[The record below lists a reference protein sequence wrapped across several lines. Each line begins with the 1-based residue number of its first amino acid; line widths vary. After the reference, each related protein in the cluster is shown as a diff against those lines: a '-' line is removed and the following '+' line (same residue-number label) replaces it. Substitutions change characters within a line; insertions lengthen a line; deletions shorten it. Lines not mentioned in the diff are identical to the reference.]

1 MPPLNR
7 TWVNSLRNVSSPTAN
22 DGSVWAKESVIHVY
36 DDVDAALASQDAKLA
51 IPVCILQNSSV
62 QNWGSGVWANI
73 PFGNDLY
80 DPLNMHTGGDFFV
93 YLPTAG
99 VYCVNA
105 TIAWPSN
112 ATGTRGIVAQANGGF
127 NFPYTGL
134 VEQATAN
141 FVGRLNALVQ
151 IVNTASYLSL
161 QLYQDSGVSLNFPIG
176 AIRCEVTRVA
186 T

>member
-36 DDVDAALASQDAKLA
+36 DDVDAALATTDAKVA
-51 IPVCILQNSSV
+51 NPCCILQNSSV
-62 QNWGSGVWANI
+62 QNWGSGVWANV
-73 PFGNDLY
+73 PFGADLY
-80 DPLNMHTGGDFFV
+80 DPGNMHTAGDFYV
-93 YLPTAG
+93 YLPTPG
-99 VYCVNA
+99 IYCVNA

-112 ATGTRGIVAQANGGF
+112 ATGIRGVVAQANGGF
-127 NFPYTGL
+127 DFPIRL

-151 IVNTASYLSL
+151 IVNTSSYLTL
-161 QLYQDSGVSLNFPIG
+161 QLFQDSGVALNFPISG
-176 AIRCEVTRVA
+176 IRCEVYRVA